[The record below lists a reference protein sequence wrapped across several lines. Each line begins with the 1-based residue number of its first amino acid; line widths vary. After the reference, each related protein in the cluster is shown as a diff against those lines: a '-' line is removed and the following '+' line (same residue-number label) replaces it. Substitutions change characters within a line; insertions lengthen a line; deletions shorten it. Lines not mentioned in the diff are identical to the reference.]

1 VKPVKERLV
10 VPARI
15 LRKSAN
21 LLALLGEEVFLCPEV
36 A

>member
-1 VKPVKERLV
+1 VKPVKERWV

-15 LRKSAN
+15 LRKSEN
-21 LLALLGEEVFLCPEV
+21 LLTREGEEVFLCPEV